1 MGRRRDA
8 CLSAALCA
16 AVLLSPSGPAAAAG
30 ERQFTVIVSH
40 DQNRFLTAIRAG
52 ADFVKRGGRQF
63 RVVLATAGAIV
74 AIPGSSTVQR
84 DYMKM
89 ARPRGLEI
97 VVCKETMDALQRA
110 NKRRIPVL
118 PGMSVQ
124 KCEGLRNKMILA
136 GWQVAPGI

>member
-1 MGRRRDA
+1 MRGP
-8 CLSAALCA
+8 AALACAAVCA
-16 AVLLSPSGPAAAAG
+16 AVLAASLVPAAAAPG
-30 ERQFTVIVSH
+30 EKQFTVIVSH
-40 DQNRFLTAIRAG
+40 DQNRFLTAMRAG
-52 ADFVKRGGRQF
+52 ADFVKRGGRQY
-63 RVVLATAGAIV
+63 RIVLATAGAIV

-89 ARPRGLEI
+89 SRPRGLEV
-97 VVCKETMDALQRA
+97 VVCKETMQALERA

-124 KCEGLRNKMILA
+124 SCNGLRNKMILG